1 MNNMDKQQVHI
12 SKKSVSGS
20 REPLFHIVKRD
31 ALPWWHSLAIRIC
44 SVLAALVLCAIITV
58 ILTGD
63 NPIAIYATMFK
74 GAFGNS
80 STFKRKIWVLI
91 HDVAILLGISLAVT
105 PAFKMRFWNCGANG
119 QVLIGGLAA
128 AACMIYLSDK
138 LPTPIYLIVMF
149 VLCALAGAIWAI
161 IPAFFKAHWGTN
173 ETLFTLMLNY
183 VAAQLVLVC
192 ITFWETP
199 KGSGT
204 VGIINQSTKNGWLPI
219 IGGTQFLGRNY
230 ILNIAIVA
238 IILVAIFIYLKYS
251 KHGYEISVVGESE
264 NTAKYI
270 GINVKKVIIR
280 TMALSGIICG
290 IMGMMIVAGGNN
302 HTINE
307 NIVSNRGFTAIM
319 VSWLAKFDPFVMIFT
334 SFILVFF
341 DKGGAQVATDFDLNS
356 SFSMILTGI
365 ILFFI
370 IGSDFLINYRVV
382 FKHFKKEG
390 K

>member
-12 SKKSVSGS
+12 SKKSASGS
-20 REPLFHIVKRD
+20 REPMFHIVKRD
-31 ALPWWHSLAIRIC
+31 TLPWWKSLLIRVG
-44 SVLAALVLCAIITV
+44 SVLAGLIFCALVTV
-58 ILTGD
+58 ILTD
-63 NPIAIYATMFK
+63 KNPIEVYSAMFK

-119 QVLIGGLAA
+119 QVLMGGLAA

-138 LPTPIYLIVMF
+138 LPTPIYFVVMF
-149 VLCALAGAIWAI
+149 LLCALAGAVWAV

-183 VAAQLVLVC
+183 VATQLVLVC

-199 KGSGT
+199 KGSGA
-204 VGIINQSTKNGWLPI
+204 VGIINQQTESGWLPK
-219 IGGTQFLGRNY
+219 IGSAKFLGKNY
-230 ILNIAIVA
+230 LFNIAIVA
-238 IILVAIFIYLKYS
+238 VILIAIFIYLKYS

-290 IMGMMIVAGGNN
+290 IMGMLIVAGGNN
-302 HTINE
+302 HTINS
-307 NIVSNRGFTAIM
+307 NIVNNQGFTAIM

-334 SFILVFF
+334 SFILIFF
-341 DKGGAQVATDFDLNS
+341 DKGGAQVATDCGLNK

-370 IGSDFLINYRVV
+370 IGSDFLINYKIM
-382 FKHFKKEG
+382 FKRSKREVK
-390 K
+390 